1 MRGLTLPQA
10 PKPKRAQR
18 SVTLPPALDAILQTE
33 ADARLLNP
41 SLLVER
47 ALTMY
52 LPLLPSMD
60 EPAAP

>member
-1 MRGLTLPQA
+1 MATQS

-18 SVTLPPALDAILQTE
+18 SVTLPPALDEKLQAE

-47 ALTMY
+47 ALAAY
-52 LPLLPSMD
+52 LPLLPNMD
-60 EPAAP
+60 PTALDA